1 MLNHLTILLLYFGLC
16 WLVAVLG
23 RQRKWGFWGYFW
35 SSVFMSP
42 LLGIL
47 FLLASDPKPNR

>member
-42 LLGIL
+42 LLGVL

>member
-16 WLVAVLG
+16 WLVALLG

-42 LLGIL
+42 LLGVL